1 MRQCIREGS
10 AAAAMSDS
18 DFESDAGAHDD
29 GSDFEPDAGADDV
42 SEGLV

>member
-1 MRQCIREGS
+1 
-10 AAAAMSDS
+10 MSDS